1 MLDRNIIKILLRQK
15 QTSQLKLA
23 DSLGLKS
30 QSNIAGI
37 INRKDG
43 CMGTDNFVK
52 IVTALNADVVV
63 YDLTT
68 NRKFKVSPD
77 GMSLKSV
84 LRAIIAEK
92 RVSQKWL
99 ADQLGLT
106 QSSISSYVSGTRTNM
121 RMNSAISILEVMGCV
136 MSVYDKDTGLA
147 YEVNMIDDTFGS

>member
-23 DSLGLKS
+23 NDLGLKS

-99 ADQLGLT
+99 AGQLGLT
-106 QSSISSYVSGTRTNM
+106 QSSISSYVSGTRNM
-121 RMNSAISILEVMGCV
+121 RMSSAISILEVMGCV